1 MKEQVN
7 YTLVARFESENAI
20 TEVYRPI
27 LNPEEYQRRF
37 KRLYAAA
44 EAILKE
50 KHFPKETMEVHDD

>member
-7 YTLVARFESENAI
+7 YIFVTRLESENAI
-20 TEVYRPI
+20 TEVYRPV
-27 LNPEEYQRRF
+27 LEPDEYQRRF

-50 KHFPKETMEVHDD
+50 KHFQKKEVEVHT

>member
-7 YTLVARFESENAI
+7 YTMVARFESENAI

-27 LNPEEYQRRF
+27 LEPDEYQRRF

-50 KHFPKETMEVHDD
+50 KHFSDKKTEVHND